1 MVVPRRI
8 DPGGLDR
15 HVDHGHTHQTSLAPG
30 EIMKLLGVYLQEFNR
45 EYLQTRADR
54 RRTRQTIT
62 DFLVTLSAIL
72 LLAFW
77 LYAWQ
82 N

>member
-1 MVVPRRI
+1 MN
-8 DPGGLDR
+8 
-15 HVDHGHTHQTSLAPG
+15 
-30 EIMKLLGVYLQEFNR
+30 LLGLYLQEFNR
-45 EYLQTRADR
+45 NYLQTRADR

-62 DFLVTLSAIL
+62 DFLATLAAIL

-82 N
+82 T